1 MDHQISDIRAANWK
15 KLVNNAI
22 SSGKEIRIWCR
33 ENNISERQ
41 FYYWQRKLRL
51 EEAQKLMPNTD
62 TSLPAARPESN
73 TEAIKPNFIDVTP
86 DANCCKSQF
95 QASSAYT
102 YFKLAAKVRVGKYT
116 LLVADG
122 ASQETITN
130 LLRAAEDA

>member
-15 KLVNNAI
+15 KLVNDAI

-51 EEAQKLMPNTD
+51 EEAQKLMPNTN
-62 TSLPAARPESN
+62 TSLPAARSESN

-86 DANCCKSQF
+86 EANSCKSQF
-95 QASSAYT
+95 QSSSSYT